1 MGMKMK
7 ELFKK
12 ILFKKLS
19 KTNIVI
25 GRVTPKEKVASLIKK
40 LHPYQFDNGLIRI
53 GPNRDGGYLVPDD
66 LKDIEACF
74 SPGVDTMSEFE
85 LGCLNKGMKIYLAD
99 NSVTNVNLN
108 ISPDKYHFIKKHVGC
123 TNNSDFTTLDQW
135 VNSSNLNNDSDL
147 LLQMDIEGGEYAV
160 LINVSDAL
168 MKRFRILV
176 IEFHSLE
183 KLWNP
188 EFFHFAEMVF
198 NKILQTHSC
207 VHIHPKNCYE
217 NDFRLGIEIPKIAEF
232 TFIRSD
238 RLKSHNYETQFPH
251 ELDRNNHEK
260 YKPVV
265 LPKNWYK
272 SS

>member
-99 NSVTNVNLN
+99 NSVTKVNLN
-108 ISPDKYHFIKKHVGC
+108 ISPD
-123 TNNSDFTTLDQW
+123 
-135 VNSSNLNNDSDL
+135 
-147 LLQMDIEGGEYAV
+147 EY
-160 LINVSDAL
+160 
-168 MKRFRILV
+168 
-176 IEFHSLE
+176 HSLE

-207 VHIHPKNCYE
+207 VHIHPNNCYE